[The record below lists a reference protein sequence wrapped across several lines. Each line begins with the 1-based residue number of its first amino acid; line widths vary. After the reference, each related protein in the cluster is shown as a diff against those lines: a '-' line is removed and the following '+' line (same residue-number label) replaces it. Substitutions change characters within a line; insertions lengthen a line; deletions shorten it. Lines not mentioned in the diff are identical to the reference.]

1 MKVFNFLTNLY
12 IGAMMGGVAYAV
24 IFITYK
30 IVTNSVG
37 SF

>member
-12 IGAMMGGVAYAV
+12 IGTMMGGVAYAV

-37 SF
+37 TF

>member
-12 IGAMMGGVAYAV
+12 IATMMGGVAYAV
-24 IFITYK
+24 VFITYK

-37 SF
+37 TF

>member
-1 MKVFNFLTNLY
+1 MKVFDLITKLY
-12 IGAMMGGVAYAV
+12 IGAMMSGVAYGV